1 MRAFCVPARFAGKVG
16 GGMRSLRAWLMR
28 LGGIFG
34 KRRSEGELAA
44 ELDAHLQM
52 HIEDNV
58 RAGMSA
64 DEARRQALVK
74 LGGVEQTKEACRERR
89 GLPCLES
96 LAQDVRFGLRMLRK
110 NPGFTAVAV
119 LTLAL
124 GIGANTA
131 IFSVVSKVL
140 IDPMPYPHA
149 DRIVMLRRT
158 FLRSLGPYVTV
169 SIPKFMAWRQQT
181 QVFESAA
188 LFDGGVT
195 GLNLTG
201 GSRPEQVPGIRA
213 SAGYFQVFDVPIVLG
228 RAYTA
233 EEDKPGGPHVAV
245 ISYGLWR
252 ERFGGD
258 PHIIGRT
265 IDVGGRAF
273 EVIGVTKFVTRFPTD
288 IWLPM
293 QADPNSNDQ
302 AHDYFAVARLRTGV
316 TLAQARVAMKLA
328 AEQFRKKFPVF
339 MMRDESATAQPFRD
353 SVTGSVRPALLI
365 LLGAVGFVLL
375 LACANVAN
383 LLLARATVRKREI
396 AIRTALGAGRKRVIR
411 QLLTESLMLSFAG
424 GILGLALGFTGIRVL
439 LAQYPND
446 GSGSGFDIPLIGSRG
461 SAVTL
466 DWRILLFAV
475 GVCLLTA
482 VLFGLLPAIQ
492 ASQTPL
498 AQSLNEGGGRGGT
511 HRSAARSALVVSEVA
526 IAVILLAGAALL
538 IRTLSALRSLRA
550 GFDAHNVLVMDMTFS
565 GPQYDKSSGLAAT
578 IQDAERRVGT
588 LPGVQSVALNCC
600 IPLEGGSDL
609 PFNIEGRAPT
619 MGPYSG
625 DEQWR
630 FTSPQYF
637 DVMRVP
643 LLRGRAFTDRD
654 VLSSEPVVIIN
665 EAMAKKFWPNGNAI
679 GQRMLIGHGLGPEF
693 EEPPRTV
700 VGIVGDTRESALGM
714 AGGEIEPV
722 MYVPTE
728 QLSDAFMRWVR
739 GGLSMIW
746 FVRTKSAPF
755 AFSAPIQNALRE
767 ATGGLPVADVRS
779 MDQVMAGT
787 TAWSGFIGTLLSTFA
802 AIAVCLAAI
811 GIYGL
816 MAYSVE
822 QRKQEIGIRMALG
835 AEPKDVRGMILKE
848 GGALTLA
855 GIFAGVTAALA
866 LTRFM
871 ASLLYGVK
879 PWDPAAFG
887 SVVLLLGAIALLA
900 AYVPARRAMRVDPM
914 VALRHE

>member
-1 MRAFCVPARFAGKVG
+1 MRP
-16 GGMRSLRAWLMR
+16 LRAWLIR
-28 LGGIFG
+28 LRGVFG
-34 KRRSEGELAA
+34 KRRRDRELAA
-44 ELDAHLQM
+44 ELEAHLQM

-64 DEARRQALVK
+64 EEARRQALVK
-74 LGGVEQTKEACRERR
+74 LGGMEQTKEACRERS
-89 GLPCLES
+89 GLPWLES

-110 NPGFTAVAV
+110 SPGFTAVAV

-149 DRIVMLRRT
+149 NRIVMLKRM
-158 FLRSLGPYVTV
+158 LPKGIGPYDSV
-169 SIPKFMAWRQQT
+169 SIPEFMVWRQQT
-181 QVFESAA
+181 QVFESST
-188 LFDGGVT
+188 LFDGGPVGMNVT
-195 GLNLTG
+195 GGN
-201 GSRPEQVPGIRA
+201 RPVQVPGIRA
-213 SAGYFQVFDVPIVLG
+213 SAGYFNVFGAPIVLG

-233 EEDKPGGPHVAV
+233 EEDQPGGPHVAV

-258 PHIIGRT
+258 PHIIGKT
-265 IDVGGRAF
+265 IEVSGSAY

-288 IWLPM
+288 IWLPL
-293 QADPNSNDQ
+293 QADPSSTDQ
-302 AHDYFAVARLRTGV
+302 AHNYLAVALLRPGV
-316 TLAQARVAMKLA
+316 TLARARIAMKIA
-328 AEQFRKKFPVF
+328 AEQFRRKFPGPY
-339 MMRDESATAQPFRD
+339 MMQGETATAQLFRD
-353 SVTGSVRPALLI
+353 AVVGNARPALLI

-396 AIRTALGAGRKRVIR
+396 AIRSALGAGRNRVIR

-439 LAQYPND
+439 LARYPNE
-446 GSGSGFDIPLIGSRG
+446 GSGFDLPLIGSHG
-461 SAVTL
+461 SGVTL
-466 DWRILLFAV
+466 DWRVLLFTL

-492 ASQTPL
+492 ASHTPL
-498 AQSLNEGGGRGGT
+498 SQSLNEGGSRGGT
-511 HRSAARSALVVSEVA
+511 HRSTARSALVVSEVA
-526 IAVILLAGAALL
+526 ISVILLAGAALL
-538 IRTLSALRSLRA
+538 IRTLSALRALQL
-550 GFDAHNVLVMDMTFS
+550 GFDPHNVLVMRMTFS
-565 GPQYDKSSGLAAT
+565 GPQYAKAPGLATA
-578 IQDAERRVGT
+578 IQQAERRVGSV
-588 LPGVQSVALNCC
+588 PGVQAVALGCC
-600 IPLEGGSDL
+600 IPLEQDTDL
-609 PFNIEGRAPT
+609 PFTIEGRAPT

-625 DEQWR
+625 DDQWR
-630 FTSPQYF
+630 FISPEYF

-643 LLRGRAFTDRD
+643 LLRGRVFTDQD
-654 VLSSEPVVIIN
+654 VLGSEPVVVIN
-665 EAMAKKFWPNGNAI
+665 EVMAKQYWPKGDAV
-679 GQRMLIGHGLGPEF
+679 GQRMSIGQGLGPEF
-693 EEPPRTV
+693 QEPPRTI
-700 VGIVGDTRESALGM
+700 VGIVGNTRQSALGT
-714 AGGEIEPV
+714 ASGAIEPV
-722 MYVPTE
+722 MYIPAG
-728 QLSDAFMRWVR
+728 QLGDPIMQWVR
-739 GGLSMIW
+739 GMLSATW

-755 AFSAPIQNALRE
+755 AFSNPIQNALRE
-767 ATGGLPVADVRS
+767 ATGGLPVANVRS
-779 MDQVMAGT
+779 MDQVVAGT
-787 TAWSGFIGTLLSTFA
+787 TAWSGFIGLLLSAFA

-835 AEPKDVRGMILKE
+835 ARPKDVRGMILKE
-848 GGALTLA
+848 GGALTFA
-855 GIFAGVTAALA
+855 GIFTGVAAALA
-866 LTRFM
+866 LTRLM

-879 PWDPAAFG
+879 PWDPAAFA
-887 SVVLLLGAIALLA
+887 SVVILLGAIAVLA